1 MNSRHENG
9 QAKITIHD
17 IARDSGVSPA
27 TVSLALRD
35 KPGISPE
42 TRQRVMDTAQR
53 LGYIPKASWP
63 ATIHTEIHS
72 IGLLLK
78 TRADDVLATNQFY
91 APVLAGIEATCR
103 QRHIN
108 LFYAHLPVD
117 EENNLLEPPRL
128 LRQAETAGLL
138 LVGAHLNDAM
148 LAVFQQ
154 QHMPVVLVD
163 AYADGDPFDAVVTD
177 NITGA
182 YQATVHLIENG
193 HRHIAL
199 VGSHAHTYPS
209 IEERRNGYLR
219 AIADHQL
226 QAHLADSSL
235 HPDTAVPAALVYLHQ
250 HPEVTA
256 VFAAN
261 DEIAIALIHALQA
274 AGRHIPDDLSIVGF
288 DNITL
293 AQHTTPALTT
303 MRVDKMG
310 MGRLAAQLLF
320 NRIEFPAAGAVC
332 TVIRPSLMQ
341 RQSVKR
347 LKEYNAIS

>member
-1 MNSRHENG
+1 MSSRSENG
-9 QAKITIHD
+9 QSKITIHD

-35 KPGISPE
+35 KPGISSE
-42 TRQRVMDTAQR
+42 TRQRVVDTAQR
-53 LGYIPKASWP
+53 LGYIPKTTWG

-78 TRADDVLATNQFY
+78 TRANDVLATNQFY
-91 APVLAGIEATCR
+91 APVLTGIEATCR

-128 LRQAETAGLL
+128 LRRQEADGLL
-138 LVGAHLNDAM
+138 LVGAHLNDTM

-154 QHMPVVLVD
+154 QDMPVVLVD

-177 NITGA
+177 NFAGA
-182 YQATVHLIENG
+182 YEATRYLIDNG
-193 HRHIAL
+193 HHHIAL
-199 VGSHAHTYPS
+199 VGSQPHTYPS
-209 IEERRNGYLR
+209 IQERREGYMR
-219 AIADHQL
+219 AIADYQL
-226 QAHLADSSL
+226 TLHFADSSL
-235 HPDTAVPAALVYLHQ
+235 QQDTAVPTTLAYLHQ

-261 DEIAIALIHALQA
+261 DEIAIALLQALQA
-274 AGRHIPDDLSIVGF
+274 EGKNVPDDISVIGF
-288 DNITL
+288 DNIFL
-293 AQHTTPALTT
+293 AQHITPTLTT
-303 MRVDKMG
+303 MRIDKMG

-320 NRIEFPAAGAVC
+320 NRIEFPAAG
-332 TVIRPSLMQ
+332 TVRTIIRPSLIE
-341 RQSVKR
+341 RSSVR
-347 LKEYNAIS
+347 SNRFGG

>member
-1 MNSRHENG
+1 MNSRLENG
-9 QAKITIHD
+9 QAKVTIHD

-35 KPGISPE
+35 KPGISQE

-128 LRQAETAGLL
+128 LKQPEAAGLL
-138 LVGAHLNDAM
+138 LVGAHLNNAM
-148 LAVFQQ
+148 LAVFHRQN
-154 QHMPVVLVD
+154 MPVVLVD

-177 NITGA
+177 NVTGA
-182 YQATVHLIENG
+182 YQATTHLIENG

-199 VGSHAHTYPS
+199 VGSHPHTYPS
-209 IEERRNGYLR
+209 IEERREGYRR
-219 AIADHQL
+219 AMNTHQL
-226 QAHLADSSL
+226 QPHFVDSPL
-235 HPDTAVPAALVYLHQ
+235 MADTAVPTALSYLHQ

-256 VFAAN
+256 IFAAN
-261 DEIAIALIHALQA
+261 DEIAVALIHALQA
-274 AGRHIPDDLSIVGF
+274 EGKHVPDDLSIIGF
-288 DNITL
+288 DNIFL
-293 AQHTTPALTT
+293 AQHTTPTLTT
-303 MRVDKMG
+303 MRVDKIG

-332 TVIRPSLMQ
+332 TIIRPSLIQ

-347 LKEYNAIS
+347 LA